1 MAQLFSPAVERHGVG
16 RQPTGR
22 RWVSVVLASVAL
34 AAVLVVLTAR
44 DEGTVSLEEARGSR
58 PSLQQM
64 LDESVRLQQEGDK
77 YPTFTLP
84 ATQPERVTSGPH
96 ALDWRK
102 GDGDPETRVTTTATY
117 KPPSGPIDRVDDPV
131 GDKDGWVRL
140 GDRTFRVTRK
150 R

>member
-1 MAQLFSPAVERHGVG
+1 M
-16 RQPTGR
+16 
-22 RWVSVVLASVAL
+22 VLASVAL

-44 DEGTVSLEEARGSR
+44 NEDIVSLDEARGSR

-77 YPTFTLP
+77 DPTFTLP
-84 ATQPERVTSGPH
+84 AAQPERVTSGPH

-102 GDGDPETRVTTTATY
+102 GDSDPETRITTTAAY
-117 KPPSGPIDRVDDPV
+117 KPPPGSIDRVDDPV
-131 GDKDGWVRL
+131 GDEDGWVRM
-140 GDRTFRVTRK
+140 GDRAFRVTRK